1 MFVFFYSQILLFV
14 QPFLGTFG
22 TLHNYTLINLYSY
35 KIEILYIRSYM
46 VCVEVVNHARLCRE
60 DAINQL

>member
-1 MFVFFYSQILLFV
+1 MFAFFYSQILLFI

-46 VCVEVVNHARLCRE
+46 VCAEVATNARLCWE